1 MGKHLRLLVILT
13 ISDGASDI
21 SGKCVRFLV
30 YDPVSDICRASSCRE
45 PQSLDRDQV
54 SVP

>member
-30 YDPVSDICRASSCRE
+30 YDPVSDICRASAAE
-45 PQSLDRDQV
+45 SL
-54 SVP
+54 SLLTETK